1 MVCLARCPPTN
12 PGDGENC
19 YTLPDVTDNC
29 CNVTV
34 CDKPA
39 DSVPVRHISPHFVH
53 FNKVPTVSP
62 PPMVKM

>member
-39 DSVPVRHISPHFVH
+39 DSVPVRHMFPHFPH
-53 FNKVPTVSP
+53 SLY
-62 PPMVKM
+62 